1 MAKTFNYGAG
11 VWATKTGSSMAY
23 NDQNDNYKPT
33 PFSVTRD
40 SIATRVNKQGLIE
53 VVGQDKL
60 RIDYTDSSNG
70 VALLEPSRTNLF
82 TYSEDA
88 SQWGS
93 SGITTPISQDGS
105 VNNPDG
111 VSGANEITPT
121 SGSSLKFLFPNNTHS
136 FTSGDTYSFSV
147 FVKANE
153 LKYIQITGNTNAFG
167 SGQYA
172 NFDLENGVIGTYAG
186 ATSGTTPKIE
196 YYGNGWYRCQFQ
208 ANASATTT
216 QNIFLIAIVPSASA
230 SRLQALN
237 PNGTDSLYVYGF
249 QAEAGSYATSYIP
262 TSGQSGGVTRAADVA
277 NGAGNEQVF
286 NDSEGVLF
294 ADIAALTD
302 DNTSRRISISDG
314 SSNPNNLVCV
324 DMSEYTNT
332 IIGRIRTSN
341 SEVAF
346 LEATSQKQ
354 TQKNKIAVKYKVNDF
369 ALWVNGFEIDTDNNG
384 AVPIGLNNVSF
395 DRGNG
400 SNDFYGKTKEVGYY
414 DTALTDAELEA
425 LTSYTSFTNMANEL
439 NLTIK

>member
-1 MAKTFNYGAG
+1 
-11 VWATKTGSSMAY
+11 
-23 NDQNDNYKPT
+23 
-33 PFSVTRD
+33 
-40 SIATRVNKQGLIE
+40 
-53 VVGQDKL
+53 
-60 RIDYTDSSNG
+60 
-70 VALLEPSRTNLF
+70 
-82 TYSEDA
+82 
-88 SQWGS
+88 
-93 SGITTPISQDGS
+93 
-105 VNNPDG
+105 
-111 VSGANEITPT
+111 
-121 SGSSLKFLFPNNTHS
+121 
-136 FTSGDTYSFSV
+136 
-147 FVKANE
+147 
-153 LKYIQITGNTNAFG
+153 
-167 SGQYA
+167 
-172 NFDLENGVIGTYAG
+172 
-186 ATSGTTPKIE
+186 
-196 YYGNGWYRCQFQ
+196 
-208 ANASATTT
+208 
-216 QNIFLIAIVPSASA
+216 
-230 SRLQALN
+230 
-237 PNGTDSLYVYGF
+237 
-249 QAEAGSYATSYIP
+249 
-262 TSGQSGGVTRAADVA
+262 
-277 NGAGNEQVF
+277 
-286 NDSEGVLF
+286 LF

-414 DTALTDAELEA
+414 DAVLTDAELEA

>member
-1 MAKTFNYGAG
+1 MAKTFKYGAG
-11 VWATKTGSSMAY
+11 IWATKTGSSLAY
-23 NDQNDNYKPT
+23 NDQNDNYKPL

-53 VVGQDKL
+53 VVGKDKL

-70 VALLEPSRTNLF
+70 VALLEPSRTNSI
-82 TYSEDA
+82 TYSEDFT
-88 SQWGS
+88 QWTNDRVTVSENQIISPNGTLNADLIAENSENSIHRIYIGS
-93 SGITTPISQDGS
+93 ITLTDNVDYTITVFAKKGNSKVIQL
-105 VNNPDG
+105 
-111 VSGANEITPT
+111 TPT
-121 SGSSLKFLFPNNTHS
+121 S
-136 FTSGDTYSFSV
+136 TS
-147 FVKANE
+147 A
-153 LKYIQITGNTNAFG
+153 IG
-167 SGQYA
+167 SGRA
-172 NFDLENGVIGTYAG
+172 NFDLDNGVLGDVSGGTAEI
-186 ATSGTTPKIE
+186 KD
-196 YYGNGWYRCQFQ
+196 YGNGWYRCSYSFE
-208 ANASATTT
+208 ALATASSAIAINLVNDNLNASR
-216 QNIFLIAIVPSASA
+216 NITYTG
-230 SRLQALN
+230 N
-237 PNGTDSLYVYGF
+237 TNNNVYLWGAMLE
-249 QAEAGSYATSYIP
+249 QGSYATSYIP

-400 SNDFYGKTKEVGYY
+400 SNDFYGKTKEIGYY
-414 DTALTDAELEA
+414 DAVLTDAELEA